1 MEPRGTTHARAGEQ
15 PGLVAMAA
23 GGDALV
29 VESWAA
35 AVDLVHGLRIEWNWG
50 RWGVGEEGGGPGL
63 GGTGRRRRGAA
74 GEGRNGGS
82 AGRIESGE
90 GSHRGGESGNGG

>member
-1 MEPRGTTHARAGEQ
+1 MRRYGQARSMEPRGTTHARAGEQ

-35 AVDLVHGLRIEWNWG
+35 AVDLVHGLRSEWNWG
-50 RWGVGEEGGGPGL
+50 RWGVGEEGGRTGA
-63 GGTGRRRRGAA
+63 GGDGTTPEGSCRRG
-74 GEGRNGGS
+74 EERRQRRSN
-82 AGRIESGE
+82 
-90 GSHRGGESGNGG
+90 